1 MADFSNLLKEE
12 IIGMANYHL
21 EISIISRRK
30 GRSVVKSV
38 NYISGVK
45 LHDNYNNRTYYNQRK
60 DLLQCKIF
68 LPDNAPPNFY
78 NLQQL
83 CDEIDRAEIRY
94 DARTAREFKG
104 SLPNELPLH
113 EQKQIVHEFISNNF
127 TSHGLCAIAAIH
139 EGRNE
144 ANPKQNNPHVHIIV
158 PTRTVDQ
165 NGFNLKKDRT
175 WDNKKYLNIWRAD
188 WANVQNIAYE
198 RNGLDIRVSHES
210 LEVQGKYDQEPT
222 LHISRIDYQKEQR
235 GERTPAGDKKRSIKL
250 RNENRICQKQFKQ
263 RRNLEI
269 ELSR

>member
-1 MADFSNLLKEE
+1 
-12 IIGMANYHL
+12 MANYHL
-21 EISIISRRK
+21 EVSIISRRK

-38 NYISGVK
+38 NYISGEK
-45 LHDNYNNRTYYNQRK
+45 LHDNYNNRIYYNRRN

-68 LPDNAPPNFY
+68 LPDKAPPEFY
-78 NLQQL
+78 DLQCL
-83 CDEIDRAEIRY
+83 CDEIDKAETRY

-104 SLPNELPLH
+104 SLPNELPFH
-113 EQKQIVHEFISNNF
+113 EQERIVHEFINNNF

-139 EGRNE
+139 EGKNE

-158 PTRTVDQ
+158 PTRTIDQ
-165 NGFNLKKDRT
+165 SGFNLKKERM
-175 WDNKKYLNIWRAD
+175 WDKKEYLNLWRAD

-222 LHISRIDYQKEQR
+222 PHISRIDFQKEQR

-250 RNENRICQKQFKQ
+250 RNENRIRQKQFEQ

-269 ELSR
+269 KLSR